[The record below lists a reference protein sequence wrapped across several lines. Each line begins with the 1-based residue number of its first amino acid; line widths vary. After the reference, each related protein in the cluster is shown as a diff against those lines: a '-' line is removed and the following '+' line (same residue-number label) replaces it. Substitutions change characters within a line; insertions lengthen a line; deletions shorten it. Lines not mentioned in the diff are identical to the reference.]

1 MTTRPLALAALLSLA
16 AAPLDA
22 QSLFNSAGLGT
33 PVDALDGRA
42 RAMGNLGIGLPGG
55 SLLPSDPAATAFNE
69 FRTGVMAGQPS
80 WVEHTGGPIA
90 SGDFQGNRFPL
101 LGVAVPLVAGT
112 ISVEIGS
119 VLDQR
124 FTSETPG
131 SVALGGEDVATV
143 DFFDQEGAL
152 SSLSLGYAQR
162 VGSRFAFGL
171 RGGRYVGSL
180 TRQLTREFDSAA
192 GVENYVERGKWSYT
206 GYSVTGGLTADL
218 TDGVRVATSLQVPT
232 ALDADADAA
241 SGTEGQDRSFDLPVQ
256 LRVGATARLAPGL
269 IVQASAAYADWSGV
283 GDDLVQ
289 PMDVG
294 GTSGFGVGVELSR
307 ARLLGKEA
315 PLRFGFR
322 RNSLPFALEGTGAS
336 ERTFSGGF
344 GLDLNR
350 TNDVLLAGADFALE
364 RGLRTSGSVEERFW
378 RLTISLVVSG
388 S

>member
-16 AAPLDA
+16 AAPLEA

-42 RAMGNLGIGLPGG
+42 RAMGNFGIGLPGA
-55 SLLPSDPAATAFNE
+55 SLMPTDPGATAFND
-69 FRTGVMAGQPS
+69 FRTGIMAGQPT
-80 WVEHTGGPIA
+80 WVEYSGGPLP

-101 LGVAVPLVAGT
+101 LGVAVPLFTGSM
-112 ISVEIGS
+112 SVEIGS

-131 SVALGGEDVATV
+131 TVNLGGQDVATV

-152 SSLSLGYAQR
+152 SNLSLGYAQR
-162 VGSRFAFGL
+162 VGPRFAAGL
-171 RGGRYVGSL
+171 RAGRYVGSL
-180 TRQLTREFDSAA
+180 TRQFTREFDPVA
-192 GVENYVERGKWSYT
+192 GVEDYLERGKWSYT

-218 TDGVRVATSLQVPT
+218 TDGVRVAASVLIPT

-241 SGTEGQDRSFDLPVQ
+241 SGTEGQDQSFDLPMQ

-269 IVQASAAYADWSGV
+269 IVQASGAFADWSGV

-294 GTSGFGVGVELSR
+294 SANGFGVGLELSR
-307 ARLLGKEA
+307 ARLLGRQA

-322 RNSLPFALEGTGAS
+322 RNSLPFALEGGSAS
-336 ERTFSGGF
+336 ERVFSGGF

-350 TNDVLLAGADFALE
+350 TNEVLLAGADFALE

-378 RLTISLVVSG
+378 RLTISLVVAG